1 MNKFILNFKIFES
14 LLLEGF
20 DVKEFKDFTSKLSNL
35 EQTKYIVMMDS
46 DINSDVHDKLLNIT
60 DITDDNLL
68 KIKGDKHNITTK
80 PGRYIKSAVEHPMSK
95 RHAEIKSEEFT
106 NSIKSFKIKDSINF
120 VELKGDGCHK
130 NFSIYSDDP
139 VRGSHFLGNDCMRHS
154 RCSNYFGI
162 IEKNPK
168 VISILYGF
176 IDGKYIG
183 FSIIYNCNGQKYYDR
198 IYGYNVEH
206 AVLIE
211 LECLKRG
218 YKNLYNKDLDLDIKL
233 DEWIFDYYPYK
244 DSFKYLNINKGILST
259 KNKSDLYDDDKIV
272 ILNSTDGEYY

>member
-35 EQTKYIVMMDS
+35 EQTKYLVMMDR
-46 DINSDVHDKLLNIT
+46 DINSDVQDKLLNIT

-80 PGRYIKSAVEHPMSK
+80 PGKYIKQSIKDVNDVDK
-95 RHAEIKSEEFT
+95 KSEEFT
-106 NSIKSFKIKDSINF
+106 NSIKSFKIKDLINF

-130 NFSIYSDDP
+130 NFSIYSDSKIN
-139 VRGSHFLGNDCMRHS
+139 GTHYLKGDCMRHNS
-154 RCSNYFGI
+154 CSNYFEI

-183 FSIIYNCNGQKYYDR
+183 FSIIYNCDGQKYYDK
-198 IYGYNVEH
+198 IYGYNIEH

-218 YKNLYNKDLDLDIKL
+218 YKNLYDKNLDLDIQL

-259 KNKSDLYDDDKIV
+259 KNKSDLYDEDKIV
-272 ILNSTDGEYY
+272 ILNNTDGEYDY